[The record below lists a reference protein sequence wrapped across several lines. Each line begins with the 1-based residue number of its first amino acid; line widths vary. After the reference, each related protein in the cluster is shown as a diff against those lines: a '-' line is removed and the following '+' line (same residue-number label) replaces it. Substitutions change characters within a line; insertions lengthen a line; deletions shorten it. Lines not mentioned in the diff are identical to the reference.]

1 MALNFPYNPSVNDIY
16 TDTTSGFKY
25 QWTGSLWKNYNAADA
40 ANIRILDDISGT
52 FNGSNTAFSLT
63 VGGTAAQAVNAQQLD
78 ISLGGII
85 QEPDTDY
92 TVSGSTITFTT
103 PPESST
109 GFFGKLL
116 GTSVSL
122 GTVADGGVTP

>member
-52 FNGSNTAFSLT
+52 FNGSNTDFNLT
-63 VGGTAAQAVNAQQLD
+63 VDSDAITPGSSQQLD
-78 ISLGGII
+78 ISLGGIV
-85 QEPDTDY
+85 QEADVDY
-92 TVSGSTITFTT
+92 SVSASTITFTT
-103 PPESST
+103 PP
-109 GFFGKLL
+109 
-116 GTSVSL
+116 VSGL
-122 GTVADGGVTP
+122 TPVGLPV